1 MKIRRLTAATLS
13 CLALTVVAPASAN
26 AFTLVDLLP
35 KGVADLIPS
44 GSWNPFAPPPLPAP
58 EAPQPQPQDLP
69 PAPAPAPA
77 PQQSAPAPAPRSA
90 PSGGFKNCTEAWNAG
105 AAPVYRDDPGYAPR
119 LDRDSDGIGCE
130 NDPR

>member
-13 CLALTVVAPASAN
+13 VLALTVAAPATAN

-44 GSWNPFAPPPLPAP
+44 GSWNPFAPPAPPAP
-58 EAPQPQPQDLP
+58 PAPHEAPAPQQ

-77 PQQSAPAPAPRSA
+77 PQQSAPAPTPRSA

-119 LDRDSDGIGCE
+119 LDRDNDGIGCE
-130 NDPR
+130 RDPR

>member
-1 MKIRRLTAATLS
+1 MKIRRLTAAALS
-13 CLALTVVAPASAN
+13 CLALTVAAPATAN

-35 KGVADLIPS
+35 TGVADLIPS
-44 GSWNPFAPPPLPAP
+44 GSWNPFAPPAPLA
-58 EAPQPQPQDLP
+58 P
-69 PAPAPAPA
+69 PAPPEPQTPPAPPQPA

-119 LDRDSDGIGCE
+119 LDRDNDGIGCE
-130 NDPR
+130 RDPR

>member
-13 CLALTVVAPASAN
+13 CLALTVAAPATAN

-35 KGVADLIPS
+35 TGVADLIPS
-44 GSWNPFAPPPLPAP
+44 GSWNPFAPPALPAP
-58 EAPQPQPQDLP
+58 
-69 PAPAPAPA
+69 PAPEQHSAPA

-119 LDRDSDGIGCE
+119 LDRDNDGVGCE
-130 NDPR
+130 HDPR